1 MGALL
6 AIALQETPAIIESL
20 KGLFAQQHPDAP
32 VPSDADVIAA
42 YQAALAS
49 SLAKDADWLAQ
60 HPNTDVSGNVIPGSD

>member
-20 KGLFAQQHPDAP
+20 KGLFVQQHPDAP
-32 VPSDADVIAA
+32 VPTDAEVIAA

-49 SLAKDADWLAQ
+49 SLAKDADWLAA
-60 HPNTDVSGNVIPGSD
+60 HPTTDVNGNPIP